1 MNNKEI
7 SLKNLTSPHELS
19 RLDMRQCEKLCGEI
33 RENIIRTVM
42 KNGGHLSS
50 NLGTVELAVPLRI
63 RLYGTWVIRLTPTS
77 F

>member
-50 NLGTVELAVPLRI
+50 NL
-63 RLYGTWVIRLTPTS
+63 
-77 F
+77 

>member
-50 NLGTVELAVPLRI
+50 NLGTVELAVAI
-63 RLYGTWVIRLTPTS
+63 TPTS